1 MFCQPTYVHSLP
13 SPPTTPEPLG
23 YRNAG
28 ANAAP
33 YHHPVQYNEFG
44 VRSPFAA
51 PRAPPSPPPTLPIP
65 PEARLGTFI
74 GAGRL
79 RFDRI
84 IGSGAYGTVYLAVDV
99 TTGKQVA
106 VKTLNKYNDDGS
118 LKDQLNASYQAREIR
133 LHFDASAHP
142 NVVSILNII
151 ETPDCIHVVLEYC
164 PDGDLFYNIVVL
176 GRYEGDDA
184 LVRRSFLQILE
195 AVMFCHSLGIYHRDL
210 KPENILV
217 TDQGNT
223 IKLADFGLAS
233 NLPHS
238 ADYGCGSEFYMSPE
252 CLDRSSHRTSYLCAP
267 NDVWSLG
274 VILVNLTCRRNPWK
288 LASPEDASY
297 RAFTYNPE
305 FLKTILPISDELNQ
319 ILGRIFTH
327 DPAHRITLPEL
338 RKAILGCPRFT
349 NRPLS
354 EDVAPQVLQDEFCN
368 TFDQVAPMPAP
379 EFQEAFQEATATMR
393 DDDSDMVL
401 MDDSDDSD
409 DSDVSDTF
417 SVSSDQSGTSTDGVE
432 YEEGPAVAAKQA
444 AKFPPSVVSLG
455 ATPNDIPEFTPQ
467 PQRFLQQ
474 HVPSLRNNVHQALPT
489 GSHTAAGPRDNLG
502 QGPSGQGFNPYATYF
517 NKPCAPQGVSSLRLN
532 APMEAPAP
540 APATRYIFAPGQ
552 GFCEQVLSSVPQ
564 IWRFLGPQGN
574 AFHPHLPHLAHLPVR
589 TCLG

>member
-238 ADYGCGSEFYMSPE
+238 ADYGCGSEFYMSP
-252 CLDRSSHRTSYLCAP
+252 
-267 NDVWSLG
+267 G
-274 VILVNLTCRRNPWK
+274 K
-288 LASPEDASY
+288 L
-297 RAFTYNPE
+297 
-305 FLKTILPISDELNQ
+305 EL
-319 ILGRIFTH
+319 
-327 DPAHRITLPEL
+327 AEL
-338 RKAILGCPRFT
+338 RTQPNPIDSALPWCFLFPSSLTDISLYRVPG
-349 NRPLS
+349 PLVS
-354 EDVAPQVLQDEFCN
+354 QDFLPLC
-368 TFDQVAPMPAP
+368 
-379 EFQEAFQEATATMR
+379 
-393 DDDSDMVL
+393 
-401 MDDSDDSD
+401 
-409 DSDVSDTF
+409 
-417 SVSSDQSGTSTDGVE
+417 
-432 YEEGPAVAAKQA
+432 
-444 AKFPPSVVSLG
+444 
-455 ATPNDIPEFTPQ
+455 
-467 PQRFLQQ
+467 PQRCVEPWSHSGEPHL
-474 HVPSLRNNVHQALPT
+474 PSQ
-489 GSHTAAGPRDNLG
+489 
-502 QGPSGQGFNPYATYF
+502 
-517 NKPCAPQGVSSLRLN
+517 
-532 APMEAPAP
+532 PMEACLA
-540 APATRYIFAPGQ
+540 RGCQLPGLHVQ
-552 GFCEQVLSSVPQ
+552 PRVPEDHSSHF
-564 IWRFLGPQGN
+564 R
-574 AFHPHLPHLAHLPVR
+574 
-589 TCLG
+589 